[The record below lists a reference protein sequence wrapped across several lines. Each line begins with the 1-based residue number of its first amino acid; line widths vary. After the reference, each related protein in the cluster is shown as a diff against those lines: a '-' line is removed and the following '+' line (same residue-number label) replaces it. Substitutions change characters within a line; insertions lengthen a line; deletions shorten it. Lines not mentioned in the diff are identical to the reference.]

1 MNPASDVGKR
11 DIPVGIRNRF
21 TELFVDEC
29 DDRSDIVIIVDKYLN
44 QTNIPREY
52 IDRIVNF
59 YIDIQMK
66 VKHFLLTSSSTTNN
80 RIAVNYRLEFY
91 SFNFLESFLFLF
103 SSLRTLCRALKYVAT
118 TQWSGKSYSRSLFEV
133 EILNFFKD
141 FLIDFGFYFRDFV

>member
-133 EILNFFKD
+133 EILNFSKI
-141 FLIDFGFYFRDFV
+141 L